1 MEQTDISTPLW
12 KMETFRNESEH
23 NHRFVVPND
32 LIQAPR
38 PIILRVVS
46 SSRAQLRIVLAD
58 DHQLF
63 REGLGATLH
72 DAGMTVVGEGADG
85 SQALALAGEL
95 APDLLVLDLGMGPH
109 SGIEA
114 LRRLARA
121 HPAIRVVIVTVSAE
135 RRDVLEALDAGA
147 CGYLLKDTPLD
158 QLALS
163 IRQAA
168 EGQIVLSSY
177 LADALRV
184 HAHAGTL
191 AEDGRETLTP
201 RETEV
206 LRMIADGADNDTIG
220 QALSISPH
228 TVKQYV
234 RNIFDKLGVR
244 SRLQA
249 AVHAV
254 RVGIV

>member
-1 MEQTDISTPLW
+1 MPFGITSTSDYLD
-12 KMETFRNESEH
+12 
-23 NHRFVVPND
+23 VVG
-32 LIQAPR
+32 
-38 PIILRVVS
+38 S
-46 SSRAQLRIVLAD
+46 SHAQLRIVLAD

-63 REGLGATLH
+63 REGLRATLG
-72 DAGMTVVGEGADG
+72 DAGMTVIGEAADG
-85 SQALALAGEL
+85 SQVLALAREL
-95 APDLLVLDLGMGPH
+95 APDVLVLDLGMGAH

-114 LRRLARA
+114 LRSLAT
-121 HPAIRVVIVTVSAE
+121 HYPAIRVVVLTVSAA

-147 CGYLLKDTPLD
+147 RGYLLKDTALD
-158 QLALS
+158 QLALG

-168 EGQIVLSSY
+168 EGQIVLSSF

-191 AEDGRETLTP
+191 AEDGRQLLTP

-206 LRMIADGADNDTIG
+206 LRLIADGADNFAIG

-254 RVGIV
+254 RVGLV